1 MIKVKRIINNN
12 NWKLKADDEITLD
25 SLDRNRRRIALITKK
40 KVAFLLDQKKTIFL
54 NNGALLVLSN
64 EYKVKV
70 KAKLEEVLKVET
82 NTKQNLSVLAW
93 HIGNRHIPAEIH
105 NNYILIKRDAIGLKC
120 TGCGVGIDALG
131 SPISAALITPP
142 IHTISGLTPKNPRSH
157 KQKSALFPSSIDP
170 T

>member
-40 KVAFLLDQKKTIFL
+40 KVAFLLDQKKTVFL

-105 NNYILIKRDAIGLKC
+105 NNYILIKRDAIISKMLKL
-120 TGCGVGIDALG
+120 LG
-131 SPISAALITPP
+131 AKVLKKKLSFTPEP
-142 IHTISGLTPKNPRSH
+142 GAYHNN
-157 KQKSALFPSSIDP
+157 
-170 T
+170 

>member
-12 NWKLKADDEITLD
+12 NWKFKADDEIMLD

-64 EYKVKV
+64 GYKVKV
-70 KAKLEEVLKVET
+70 KAQLEEVLKVET
-82 NTKQNLSVLAW
+82 NTKKNLSVLAW

-105 NNYILIKRDAIGLKC
+105 NNYILIKRDAVISKMLKL
-120 TGCGVGIDALG
+120 LG
-131 SPISAALITPP
+131 AKVLKKKLSFTPEP
-142 IHTISGLTPKNPRSH
+142 GAYHNH
-157 KQKSALFPSSIDP
+157 
-170 T
+170 

>member
-40 KVAFLLDQKKTIFL
+40 KVAFLLDQKKTVFL

-105 NNYILIKRDAIGLKC
+105 NNYILIKRDAVISKMLKL
-120 TGCGVGIDALG
+120 LG
-131 SPISAALITPP
+131 AKVLKKKLSFTPEP
-142 IHTISGLTPKNPRSH
+142 GAYHNH
-157 KQKSALFPSSIDP
+157 
-170 T
+170 

>member
-40 KVAFLLDQKKTIFL
+40 KVAFLLDQKKTVFL

-105 NNYILIKRDAIGLKC
+105 NNYILIKRDAVISKMLKL
-120 TGCGVGIDALG
+120 LG
-131 SPISAALITPP
+131 AKVLKKKLSFTPEP
-142 IHTISGLTPKNPRSH
+142 GAYHNN
-157 KQKSALFPSSIDP
+157 
-170 T
+170 

>member
-25 SLDRNRRRIALITKK
+25 SLDRNRRRIALITKN
-40 KVAFLLDQKKTIFL
+40 KVAFLLDQKKTVFL

-105 NNYILIKRDAIGLKC
+105 NNYILIKRDAVISKMLKL
-120 TGCGVGIDALG
+120 LG
-131 SPISAALITPP
+131 AKVLKKKLSFTPEP
-142 IHTISGLTPKNPRSH
+142 GAYHNN
-157 KQKSALFPSSIDP
+157 
-170 T
+170 

>member
-1 MIKVKRIINNN
+1 MIKVKRIINNS
-12 NWKLKADDEITLD
+12 NWKLKADDEIILD
-25 SLDRNRRRIALITKK
+25 SLDRNRRRIALITKN

-105 NNYILIKRDAIGLKC
+105 NNYILIKRDAVISKMLKL
-120 TGCGVGIDALG
+120 LG
-131 SPISAALITPP
+131 AKVLKKKLSFTPEP
-142 IHTISGLTPKNPRSH
+142 GAYHNN
-157 KQKSALFPSSIDP
+157 
-170 T
+170 

>member
-25 SLDRNRRRIALITKK
+25 SLDRNRRRIALITKN

-105 NNYILIKRDAIGLKC
+105 NNYILIKRDAVISKMLKL
-120 TGCGVGIDALG
+120 LG
-131 SPISAALITPP
+131 AKVLKKKLSFTPEP
-142 IHTISGLTPKNPRSH
+142 GAYHNN
-157 KQKSALFPSSIDP
+157 
-170 T
+170 

>member
-25 SLDRNRRRIALITKK
+25 SLDRNRRRIALITKN

-105 NNYILIKRDAIGLKC
+105 NNYILIKRDAVISKMLKL
-120 TGCGVGIDALG
+120 LG
-131 SPISAALITPP
+131 AKVLKKKLSFTPEP
-142 IHTISGLTPKNPRSH
+142 GAYHNH
-157 KQKSALFPSSIDP
+157 
-170 T
+170 